1 MNSLRSAINLQ
12 NKTNKFNKYSN
23 YTLFSRRETEYSSLI
38 KQKNNSNQNTSIQR
52 PYSSTFKISSMRNMS
67 KISSGNNKFKNF
79 NSVNQSLI
87 FSTNLSKSK
96 KNRIIH
102 IEDYFHKKSK
112 SKTNKLNIM
121 KSILNLEK
129 YYTPNTSFNNKKQ
142 NICTNLN
149 INPKSYFNDLQY
161 INDIY
166 ITEVNLKKPTN
177 KNNSIVNYDNF
188 NFVDYNDKIYK
199 DLSKKTNSDIL
210 LKFNKDISNYN
221 CSESVKTEYNDR
233 IINNKRRRINLCRE
247 KKHEFM
253 EKKRKQKVDKLS
265 LNSKKELCVR
275 IQEIY
280 KNKMEYL
287 EDRIESFETWK
298 KLNHD
303 FFENKIGDYLKFLMY
318 KKAFEKN
325 KVENLLEEIVQIKKE
340 LNIIFSKISKIELEK
355 NKILRWVYFQIQ
367 LKEKKVVLP
376 KYYKLILENINLI
389 DKYYEI
395 QMKKE
400 KSSEITHNNSNNVSF
415 SSRSPSP
422 KKKRSSKKGNKKNKF
437 RKRIFKYKYK

>member
-199 DLSKKTNSDIL
+199 DLSKKPNSDIL

-265 LNSKKELCVR
+265 LNSKKNYV
-275 IQEIY
+275 
-280 KNKMEYL
+280 L
-287 EDRIESFETWK
+287 E
-298 KLNHD
+298 
-303 FFENKIGDYLKFLMY
+303 
-318 KKAFEKN
+318 
-325 KVENLLEEIVQIKKE
+325 
-340 LNIIFSKISKIELEK
+340 
-355 NKILRWVYFQIQ
+355 
-367 LKEKKVVLP
+367 
-376 KYYKLILENINLI
+376 
-389 DKYYEI
+389 
-395 QMKKE
+395 
-400 KSSEITHNNSNNVSF
+400 
-415 SSRSPSP
+415 
-422 KKKRSSKKGNKKNKF
+422 F
-437 RKRIFKYKYK
+437 RKYIKIKWNI